1 METENTNTDNNWEAK
16 KGLFSSF
23 NESMAEKQK
32 MKLKT
37 KLMFYRFM
45 STMVDS

>member
-1 METENTNTDNNWEAK
+1 MEKEQAQESANWETK
-16 KGLFSSF
+16 KSFMDSF

-32 MKLKT
+32 LKLKT
-37 KLMFYRFM
+37 KLTFYRFM